1 MTFVLAIAALSLA
14 IWIYLMAGRGGFWLA
29 AVHGDD
35 ELAPPAQWPRV
46 AAIVPARD
54 EAATIAQSIGS
65 LLAQDYP
72 GPFHVVLVDDQSSDG
87 TAETALAKAASAG
100 ASARLTVVS
109 GRALPEG
116 WSGKVWAMAQ
126 GAEHAES
133 LPQSPDYL
141 LLADADIA
149 FAPQALR
156 RLVARAQAQD
166 LAIVSLMVKLRCES
180 LAERALVPAFIFF
193 YQMIYPFAWVNRP
206 QSSTATAAGGCLM
219 VKREALRAAGGFAAI
234 RNALIDDTSM
244 AQLLKPRGP
253 IWLGLTEQVESIRPY
268 RTFGSVRRMI
278 ARSAYDQ
285 LDYSPLLLAGTILG
299 LALTFLAPPLLT
311 ILASGIAQIFGAVAW
326 ALMAIAYVPVLR
338 LYRLSPLWAPGL
350 PLIALIYAFFT
361 LDSAYQHMRGK
372 GGFWKGRTQARRP
385 AAE

>member
-109 GRALPEG
+109 GRPWPEG
-116 WSGKVWAMAQ
+116 RPGKVWAMAQ

-141 LLADADIA
+141 LLADADI
-149 FAPQALR
+149 
-156 RLVARAQAQD
+156 
-166 LAIVSLMVKLRCES
+166 
-180 LAERALVPAFIFF
+180 
-193 YQMIYPFAWVNRP
+193 
-206 QSSTATAAGGCLM
+206 
-219 VKREALRAAGGFAAI
+219 
-234 RNALIDDTSM
+234 
-244 AQLLKPRGP
+244 
-253 IWLGLTEQVESIRPY
+253 
-268 RTFGSVRRMI
+268 
-278 ARSAYDQ
+278 
-285 LDYSPLLLAGTILG
+285 
-299 LALTFLAPPLLT
+299 
-311 ILASGIAQIFGAVAW
+311 
-326 ALMAIAYVPVLR
+326 
-338 LYRLSPLWAPGL
+338 
-350 PLIALIYAFFT
+350 
-361 LDSAYQHMRGK
+361 
-372 GGFWKGRTQARRP
+372 
-385 AAE
+385 